1 MKAGTLPGPP
11 LSAPGDEEL
20 RDLVGWKEDGER
32 CLRTTFAS
40 IWGFWQAIVV
50 ERWRPTGLVQHCRG
64 DKVDLYC
71 SSEFRINALP
81 IQSSFTSML
90 LVII

>member
-32 CLRTTFAS
+32 CLRTT

-50 ERWRPTGLVQHCRG
+50 ERWDLTGLVQHCRG
-64 DKVDLYC
+64 DIADLFC
-71 SSEFRINALP
+71 SSEFRTNALP
-81 IQSSFTSML
+81 
-90 LVII
+90 V